1 MRWKQKRISEIKK
14 EIDFMYRMSARIRK
28 ECGELLKNDKSM
40 ENYREVER
48 ELKVALSYEKQASR
62 LLNTLKYYEDGKKV

>member
-14 EIDFMYRMSARIRK
+14 EIDFMHRMSARIRK